1 MTPNGLPVDL
11 VRETLF
17 TQCLEQADPE
27 KFATECQ
34 RNSMVALNLEDE
46 EIAQIWYRSFACIL
60 IESAVNENGQIEKL
74 TEIFS
79 SCAKEAANLDLL

>member
-1 MTPNGLPVDL
+1 
-11 VRETLF
+11 
-17 TQCLEQADPE
+17 
-27 KFATECQ
+27 
-34 RNSMVALNLEDE
+34 MVALNLEDE